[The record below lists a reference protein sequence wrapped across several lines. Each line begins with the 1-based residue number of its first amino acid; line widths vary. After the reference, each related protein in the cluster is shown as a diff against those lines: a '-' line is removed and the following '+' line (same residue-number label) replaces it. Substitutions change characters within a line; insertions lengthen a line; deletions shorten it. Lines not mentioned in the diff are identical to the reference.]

1 MAEITDIE
9 NEFIR
14 EEIEEYIEQPDEA
27 ARLIDAFARITPDL
41 QIIAAALK

>member
-14 EEIEEYIEQPDEA
+14 EEIEEFLERPDEKE
-27 ARLIDAFARITPDL
+27 RIVNLCLLYTSPSPRD
-41 QIIAAALK
+41 